1 MAKVLVGT
9 SVGPRR
15 CYALRM
21 HPDKAR
27 ARDPAFWT
35 DEKYKRLV
43 AAFQYA
49 SSVHDRAKALLSSWM
64 LKGVGEARIDYRL
77 TGRGKNLTL
86 ELVCDGVPTDEYYQ
100 TIVRYKNGF
109 GFVQERVLVP
119 GKGNGKA
126 LLRFYEFRSPKL
138 FLPCFEGFTVLQRAV
153 SGPMKGC
160 ESRGL
165 RVERPVPEP
174 LRKAFQ
180 RGQTAQG
187 KAAKTSARGAAAK
200 KRPTK
205 KQPKQPKKQPSKR
218 GTGRSRRR

>member
-1 MAKVLVGT
+1 
-9 SVGPRR
+9 
-15 CYALRM
+15 M

-27 ARDPAFWT
+27 ARDPAFWSA
-35 DEKYKRLV
+35 EKYKRLV

-49 SSVHDRAKALLSSWM
+49 SSVHDRVRSVLSTWM
-64 LKGVGEARIDYRL
+64 VKGVSEARIDYRL

-86 ELVCDGVPTDEYYQ
+86 ELVCDNPTNEYYQ

-126 LLRFYEFRSPKL
+126 LLRFYEFRSPTL
-138 FLPCFEGFTVLQRAV
+138 FLPRFEGFTVLQRAV

-165 RVERPVPEP
+165 FVERPVPEP

-180 RGQTAQG
+180 RGQG
-187 KAAKTSARGAAAK
+187 KAAKTAA
-200 KRPTK
+200 K
-205 KQPKQPKKQPSKR
+205 KQPKKQAKKQPSKR

>member
-1 MAKVLVGT
+1 MKVLDGISVGT
-9 SVGPRR
+9 QR

-35 DEKYKRLV
+35 HERYTRLV

-49 SSVHDRAKALLSSWM
+49 SSVHDRAKALLSTWM
-64 LKGVGEARIDYRL
+64 VKGVNEARIDYRL

-86 ELVCDGVPTDEYYQ
+86 EFVCDGPTDENYQ

-126 LLRFYEFRSPKL
+126 LLRFYEFRSPKM

-160 ESRGL
+160 ESRSL
-165 RVERPVPEP
+165 RVGRPVPEP

-180 RGQTAQG
+180 RGQG
-187 KAAKTSARGAAAK
+187 KAAKK
-200 KRPTK
+200 KKPTK

>member
-1 MAKVLVGT
+1 M
-9 SVGPRR
+9 
-15 CYALRM
+15 
-21 HPDKAR
+21 
-27 ARDPAFWT
+27 
-35 DEKYKRLV
+35 
-43 AAFQYA
+43 
-49 SSVHDRAKALLSSWM
+49 
-64 LKGVGEARIDYRL
+64 
-77 TGRGKNLTL
+77 
-86 ELVCDGVPTDEYYQ
+86 PTDEYYQ

-160 ESRGL
+160 ESRSL
-165 RVERPVPEP
+165 RVGRPVPEP

-180 RGQTAQG
+180 RGQG
-187 KAAKTSARGAAAK
+187 KAAKK
-200 KRPTK
+200 KKPTK
-205 KQPKQPKKQPSKR
+205 KQPKKQPPKR

>member
-1 MAKVLVGT
+1 MKVLDGISVGT
-9 SVGPRR
+9 QR

-35 DEKYKRLV
+35 HERYTRLV

-49 SSVHDRAKALLSSWM
+49 SSVHDRAKALLSTWM
-64 LKGVGEARIDYRL
+64 VKGVNEARIDYRL

-126 LLRFYEFRSPKL
+126 LLRFYEFRSPKM

-160 ESRGL
+160 ESRSL
-165 RVERPVPEP
+165 RVGRPVPEP

-180 RGQTAQG
+180 RGQG
-187 KAAKTSARGAAAK
+187 KAAKK
-200 KRPTK
+200 KKPTK
-205 KQPKQPKKQPSKR
+205 KQHKKQPPKR

>member
-1 MAKVLVGT
+1 
-9 SVGPRR
+9 
-15 CYALRM
+15 M

-35 DEKYKRLV
+35 HERYTRLV

-49 SSVHDRAKALLSSWM
+49 SSVHDRAKALLSTWM
-64 LKGVGEARIDYRL
+64 VKGVNEARIDYRL

-86 ELVCDGVPTDEYYQ
+86 ELVCDGPTDEYYQ
-100 TIVRYKNGF
+100 TIARYTNGF

-119 GKGNGKA
+119 GKGNKA
-126 LLRFYEFRSPKL
+126 CLRFYEFRSPKL
-138 FLPCFEGFTVLQRAV
+138 FSPGFEGFTLLQRAV
-153 SGPMKGC
+153 AGPMKGC

-165 RVERPVPEP
+165 FVERPVPEP

-180 RGQTAQG
+180 RGQG
-187 KAAKTSARGAAAK
+187 KAAKTAA
-200 KRPTK
+200 K
-205 KQPKQPKKQPSKR
+205 KQPKKQAKKQPSKR

>member
-1 MAKVLVGT
+1 
-9 SVGPRR
+9 
-15 CYALRM
+15 M

-27 ARDPAFWT
+27 ARDPAFWSA
-35 DEKYKRLV
+35 EKYKRLV

-49 SSVHDRAKALLSSWM
+49 SSVHDRVRSVLSTWM
-64 LKGVGEARIDYRL
+64 VKGVSEARIDYRL

-86 ELVCDGVPTDEYYQ
+86 ELVCDNPTNEYYQ

-126 LLRFYEFRSPKL
+126 LLRFYEFRSPTL
-138 FLPCFEGFTVLQRAV
+138 FLPRFEGFTVLQRAV

-165 RVERPVPEP
+165 FVERPVPEA

-180 RGQTAQG
+180 RGQG
-187 KAAKTSARGAAAK
+187 KAAKTAA
-200 KRPTK
+200 K
-205 KQPKQPKKQPSKR
+205 KQPKKQAKKQPSKR

>member
-1 MAKVLVGT
+1 
-9 SVGPRR
+9 
-15 CYALRM
+15 M

-35 DEKYKRLV
+35 DEKHKRLV

-49 SSVHDRAKALLSSWM
+49 SSVHDRVTSVLSTWM
-64 LKGVGEARIDYRL
+64 VKGVNEARIDYRL

-86 ELVCDGVPTDEYYQ
+86 ELVCDGPTNAYYQ

-119 GKGNGKA
+119 GKGNKA
-126 LLRFYEFRSPKL
+126 CLRFHEFRSPKL
-138 FLPCFEGFTVLQRAV
+138 FSPGFEGFTLLQRAV
-153 SGPMKGC
+153 AGPMKGC

-165 RVERPVPEP
+165 FVERPVPEP

-180 RGQTAQG
+180 RGQG
-187 KAAKTSARGAAAK
+187 KAAKTSARVAAAK
-200 KRPTK
+200 KKPTK

-218 GTGRSRRR
+218 GTGRSRRAV

>member
-1 MAKVLVGT
+1 
-9 SVGPRR
+9 
-15 CYALRM
+15 M

-49 SSVHDRAKALLSSWM
+49 SSVHDRAKALLSAWM

-160 ESRGL
+160 ESRG
-165 RVERPVPEP
+165 PVPEP

-205 KQPKQPKKQPSKR
+205 KQPSKR

>member
-1 MAKVLVGT
+1 
-9 SVGPRR
+9 
-15 CYALRM
+15 M

-49 SSVHDRAKALLSSWM
+49 SSVHDRVKSVLSTWM
-64 LKGVGEARIDYRL
+64 VKGVNEARIDYRL

-86 ELVCDGVPTDEYYQ
+86 ELVCDGPTNAYYQ

-119 GKGNGKA
+119 GKGNKA
-126 LLRFYEFRSPKL
+126 CLRFYEFRSPKL
-138 FLPCFEGFTVLQRAV
+138 FRPGFEGFTLLQRAV
-153 SGPMKGC
+153 AGPMKGC

-165 RVERPVPEP
+165 CVAQPVPEQ

-180 RGQTAQG
+180 RGQG
-187 KAAKTSARGAAAK
+187 KAAKTGARVAAAK
-200 KRPTK
+200 K
-205 KQPKQPKKQPSKR
+205 KQPKKQAKKQPSKR
-218 GTGRSRRR
+218 GTGRSGRR

>member
-1 MAKVLVGT
+1 
-9 SVGPRR
+9 
-15 CYALRM
+15 M

-35 DEKYKRLV
+35 DEKHKRLV

-49 SSVHDRAKALLSSWM
+49 SSVHDRVTSVLSTWM
-64 LKGVGEARIDYRL
+64 VKGVNEARIDYRL

-86 ELVCDGVPTDEYYQ
+86 ELVCDGPTNAYYQ

-119 GKGNGKA
+119 GKGNKA
-126 LLRFYEFRSPKL
+126 CLRFYEFRSPKL
-138 FLPCFEGFTVLQRAV
+138 FSPGFEGFTLLQRAV
-153 SGPMKGC
+153 AGPMKGC

-165 RVERPVPEP
+165 FVERPVPEP

-180 RGQTAQG
+180 RGQG
-187 KAAKTSARGAAAK
+187 KAAKTSARVAAAK
-200 KRPTK
+200 K
-205 KQPKQPKKQPSKR
+205 KQPKKQAKKQPSKR
-218 GTGRSRRR
+218 GTGRSGRR

>member
-119 GKGNGKA
+119 GKGNKA

-138 FLPCFEGFTVLQRAV
+138 FSPGFEGFTVLQRAV

-160 ESRGL
+160 ESRSL
-165 RVERPVPEP
+165 RVGRPVPEP

-180 RGQTAQG
+180 RGQG
-187 KAAKTSARGAAAK
+187 KAAKK
-200 KRPTK
+200 KKPTK
-205 KQPKQPKKQPSKR
+205 KQPKQPKKQPPKR